1 VTLRTA
7 IRGVGVVG
15 AFGSSAEELRAALAG
30 PAPGGSALRAETA
43 RLEEFIPRRELRRV
57 DHFSRLA
64 LLGAHLALRDAG
76 GIEGPRDRL
85 GVVLATGYGPTA
97 TTFGFLDSIIDGG
110 DPCASPTH
118 FSNSV
123 HNAAA
128 AHVSIFLG
136 ITGPSLTVSQFELS
150 AASALLTGR
159 QWLAEGRVDAVLFG
173 AVDEHCDVLGYCWER
188 YFGPPGEDPAAH
200 PEPLNLG
207 RQSAVAGEGAA
218 FLLLTRDD
226 GPPAPYG
233 TIAGVE
239 LGTRRRSSL
248 PLPEG
253 AVALLGAD
261 GHRRCAGRYRR
272 LVPAGTTVAAC
283 APAFGSTPAGAGFDV
298 AVAALTL
305 AEGRA
310 FGCPGAEGSP
320 WPVLA
325 EGEAL
330 GGRPLCCLKLGAYG
344 AYSLVTLRGG

>member
-1 VTLRTA
+1 
-7 IRGVGVVG
+7 
-15 AFGSSAEELRAALAG
+15 
-30 PAPGGSALRAETA
+30 
-43 RLEEFIPRRELRRV
+43 V

-76 GIEGPRDRL
+76 GFEGPRDRL

-188 YFGPPGEDPAAH
+188 YFGPPRPDHVTPLDPAV
-200 PEPLNLG
+200 
-207 RQSAVAGEGAA
+207 QSAVPGEGAA

-226 GPPAPYG
+226 GPPAPCG
-233 TIAGVE
+233 TIDAVE
-239 LGTRRRSSL
+239 LGTRRRGSL
-248 PLPEG
+248 TLPEG
-253 AVALLGAD
+253 AVILLGAD
-261 GHRRCAGRYRR
+261 GHRRCANQYRR
-272 LVPAGTTVAAC
+272 LVPGGTTVAAH
-283 APAFGSTPAGAGFDV
+283 ARVFGSTPAGAGFDV

-305 AEGRA
+305 REGRA
-310 FGCPGAEGSP
+310 FACPTAEGSP